1 MTQAVPKLVTFE
13 EFVDW
18 LPEIRR
24 VRYELHK
31 GEIVEMAQPVG
42 EHEEVKGFLGIEIS
56 VEIQRLG
63 LPYFMP
69 NQVIVR
75 PPEKD
80 SGYFPD
86 VLVLNRAN
94 LTNEKL
100 WKKESIVSL
109 GASIPLAIE
118 VVSTNW
124 RNDYYLKYADY
135 VRVASRRE
143 EMGIPEYWI
152 VDYAALGGRN
162 FIGNPKQP
170 TICICNLV
178 DGEYQI
184 SKFRDSDA
192 CGGKLRIVSQTFP
205 ELNLTPN
212 QIFQAGVV

>member
-1 MTQAVPKLVTFE
+1 MTQALAKLVTFK
-13 EFVDW
+13 EFVDS
-18 LPEIRR
+18 LPENSSL
-24 VRYELHK
+24 RYELHN

-42 EHEEVKGFLGIEIS
+42 EHEEVKSFLGIEIP
-56 VEIQRLG
+56 VEIKRLG
-63 LPYFMP
+63 LPYGIP

-94 LTNEKL
+94 LVNETL
-100 WKKESIVSL
+100 WKKESTLSL
-109 GASIPLAIE
+109 GASIPLIIE

-124 RNDYYLKYADY
+124 RIDYHLKYADY
-135 VRVASRRE
+135 E

-170 TICICNLV
+170 TISVCNLV

-184 SKFRDSDA
+184 TKFRDSD
-192 CGGKLRIVSQTFP
+192 RIVSQTFP
-205 ELNLTPN
+205 DLNLTAN

>member
-1 MTQAVPKLVTFE
+1 MTQAIPKLVTFE

-18 LPEIRR
+18 LPENLG
-24 VRYELHK
+24 VRYELHN
-31 GEIVEMAQPVG
+31 GDIVEMAQPVG
-42 EHEEVKGFLGIEIS
+42 EHEGVKGFLARKVTVAID
-56 VEIQRLG
+56 RLD
-63 LPYFMP
+63 LPYLIP

-75 PPEKD
+75 PLEKD

-94 LTNEKL
+94 LANEQL
-100 WKKESIVSL
+100 WKKESTVSL
-109 GASIPLAIE
+109 GASIPLVIE

-124 RNDYYLKYADY
+124 RDDYHLKYADY
-135 VRVASRRE
+135 E

-170 TICICNLV
+170 TISVCNLV

-184 SKFRDSDA
+184 NKFRDSDR
-192 CGGKLRIVSQTFP
+192 LISQTFP
-205 ELNLTPN
+205 ELHLTPD
-212 QIFQAGVV
+212 QIFQAGLV

>member
-1 MTQAVPKLVTFE
+1 MTQAIPKLVTFE

-18 LPEIRR
+18 LPENRR
-24 VRYELHK
+24 VCYELHK

-56 VEIQRLG
+56 FEIKRLG
-63 LPYFMP
+63 LPYFIP
-69 NQVIVR
+69 NQAIVR

-94 LTNEKL
+94 LANESL
-100 WKKESIVSL
+100 WKKESTVSN
-109 GASIPLAIE
+109 GASIPLVIE

-124 RNDYYLKYADY
+124 RDDYYLKYADY
-135 VRVASRRE
+135 E

-152 VDYAALGGRN
+152 IDYAALGGRN

-170 TICICNLV
+170 TISVCNLV

-184 SKFRDSDA
+184 SKFRDSDR
-192 CGGKLRIVSQTFP
+192 LISPTFP
-205 ELNLTPN
+205 ELNLTPT
-212 QIFQAGVV
+212 QIFQAGLV

>member
-1 MTQAVPKLVTFE
+1 MTQAIPKLVTFE

-18 LPEIRR
+18 LPENRR
-24 VRYELHK
+24 VRHELHK

-42 EHEEVKGFLGIEIS
+42 EHEEVKGFLGIEIP
-56 VEIQRLG
+56 VEIKRLG

-80 SGYFPD
+80 SGYLPD
-86 VLVLNRAN
+86 VLVLNRSN
-94 LTNEKL
+94 LANEKL
-100 WKKESIVSL
+100 WQKQSIVSL

-124 RNDYYLKYADY
+124 RDDYYLKYADY
-135 VRVASRRE
+135 E

-170 TICICNLV
+170 TISVCNLV
-178 DGEYQI
+178 DEEYQI
-184 SKFRDSDA
+184 SKFRDSD
-192 CGGKLRIVSQTFP
+192 RIISQSFP